1 MKKILLLV
9 VLAVLVLVPVTA
21 ANDLAVGLNLGTTAG
36 VGARYRMD
44 DFDIVGNLSIGF
56 IGGSN
61 LAIDA
66 AANYKVY
73 DFEINNEPF
82 DVTVGGGLA
91 LAIPLGN
98 GAFRME
104 VIVPVGLNYSLK
116 NNDLPLDFY
125 LRVGPSIRV
134 IRDSSVSLI
143 GGYGVIGALWRF

>member
-1 MKKILLLV
+1 MKKVLLMLVLIALV
-9 VLAVLVLVPVTA
+9 VIPVSA

-61 LAIDA
+61 LALDA

-91 LAIPLGN
+91 VAIPLGS
-98 GAFRME
+98 GEFRME
-104 VIVPVGLNYSLK
+104 IIVPVGLNYSLK
-116 NNDLPLDFY
+116 NDDLPLDFY

-134 IRDSSVSLI
+134 VKGSAGLI
-143 GGYGVIGALWRF
+143 GGYGVIGALWRL